1 MLVSENLQLNEVT
14 QDRRRRRFDATCT
27 STLMVGGIRSCLWV
41 ATIYPIGKVESA
53 EWIKWMIG
61 GGVHGSLADEERHLI
76 GEERGAPHNLRL
88 VFTLKHGYGG
98 EL

>member
-1 MLVSENLQLNEVT
+1 
-14 QDRRRRRFDATCT
+14 
-27 STLMVGGIRSCLWV
+27 MVGGIRSCLWV

-53 EWIKWMIG
+53 EWIRWIRWIKWMIG

-88 VFTLKHGYGG
+88 VFTLKHGYGA